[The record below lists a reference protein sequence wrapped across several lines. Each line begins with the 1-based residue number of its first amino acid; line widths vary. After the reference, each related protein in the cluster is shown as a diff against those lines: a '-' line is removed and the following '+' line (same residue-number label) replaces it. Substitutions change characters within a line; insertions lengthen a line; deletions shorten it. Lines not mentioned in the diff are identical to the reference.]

1 MKRDIP
7 EANEEVRWEVQ
18 LVSDWDALEELASQW
33 QALAAVA
40 LEPSPSS
47 EPWMLLPALR
57 CLLGPGSDVAVVL
70 VFREQPGD
78 AAGGRRL
85 AGVFPIEIRRRFK
98 GLPAVVVSL
107 WNHPYCLYAAP
118 LLAAQDA
125 ENCLTA
131 FLDWLAQRWRG
142 RAVFL
147 APDLRA
153 EGAFSQLLDAYVH
166 RAGLEHHIV
175 EWTSRALFRP
185 RQSVERYLDAVGSQH
200 HRKEWRRQERRLA
213 ELGELRYEH
222 YVPGSDPEPW
232 VDAFIALEQAGWK
245 GRNGT
250 AFGCRAEHRA
260 FLQAVTRQAAADGRL
275 MMMSLRLGD
284 RLLASKLNF
293 VVPPGA
299 YTFKIAFDESFQK
312 YSPGVLLELENIRR
326 LHDMPEIE
334 WADSLAL
341 PDHPMANR
349 LWLDRVAVATVAISP
364 GGWRSELLLAAFPL
378 LRLIKRR
385 LRRPRSASD

>member
-7 EANEEVRWEVQ
+7 KASEETRWEVR
-18 LVSDWDALEELASQW
+18 LISDWDVLEQLGPQW
-33 QALAAVA
+33 QALAAAA

-57 CLLGPGSDVAVVL
+57 CLGSGSDVAVAL
-70 VFREQPGD
+70 VFRVRPGG
-78 AAGGRRL
+78 AEGGRRL
-85 AGVFPIEIRRRFK
+85 AGVFPIEIRHRFK
-98 GLPAVVVSL
+98 GLPMVAVSL
-107 WNHPYCLYAAP
+107 WNHLYCLYAAP

-125 ENCLTA
+125 EDCLKA
-131 FLDWLAQRWRG
+131 FFDWLAQRWRG

-147 APDLRA
+147 APELRA
-153 EGAFSQLLDAYVH
+153 EGAFFQLLDACVR
-166 RAGLEHHIV
+166 RAGLEYHIV

-185 RQSVERYLDAVGSQH
+185 RQSAQHYLDAVGNPH
-200 HRKEWRRQERRLA
+200 HRRQWRRQERRLA

-222 YVPGSDPEPW
+222 YVPGSDPDPW

-293 VVPPGA
+293 VIPPGA

-312 YSPGVLLELENIRR
+312 YSPGVLLELENIGR
-326 LHDMPEIE
+326 LHEMPEIE

-341 PDHPMANR
+341 PDHPMTNR
-349 LWLDRVAVATVAISP
+349 LWLDRVVVATVAISP

-385 LRRPRSASD
+385 LRPERSAH